1 MSHQRAL
8 LIANPASHSVALR
21 GAVLAQVAR
30 ARPDLPFLWLRDF
43 ADLPDFLSAY
53 PARAVFVEGGDG
65 TLEAVTSALTAQ
77 GAEMPLIGVL
87 PGGRTNLAHH
97 VLGLRKPRP
106 EAVAARIAELA
117 AERPGE
123 MAAQRLLRVSG
134 GGLAAPRAGLLLS
147 TGAAARAMLYSQV
160 ARETR
165 AARGAGAVLATLAR
179 LILAPYSL
187 RHTDGEPLL
196 RPTPIDTDY
205 GGARRFAGG
214 HAFALV
220 TPLPRLSLG
229 LRPWWGRGAEP
240 LAVLHAEWPIRAPRR
255 SALRVLAGFGHEGL
269 AARGL
274 HGFGCARVSFA
285 GPGPVVLDGELL
297 PVTEDAPLTA
307 EPTAPVLFL
316 R

>member
-1 MSHQRAL
+1 MSAPLAL

-43 ADLPDFLSAY
+43 ADLPDFLAAY
-53 PARAVFVEGGDG
+53 PARAIFVEGGDG
-65 TLEAVTSALTAQ
+65 TLEAVFSALAAQ
-77 GAEMPLIGVL
+77 GADMPLMGVL

-97 VLGLRKPRP
+97 VLGLRKP
-106 EAVAARIAELA
+106 EADAVVARIADLA

-123 MAAQRLLRVSG
+123 MAAQRLMRVSG
-134 GGLAAPRAGLLLS
+134 GGLATPRAGLLLS

-179 LILAPYSL
+179 LMLAPLSL

-196 RPTPIDTDY
+196 RPTPLHADY
-205 GGARRFAGG
+205 GARRFAGG

-220 TPLPRLSLG
+220 TPLRRLSLG
-229 LRPWWGRGAEP
+229 LRPWWGRGTEP
-240 LAVLHAEWPIRAPRR
+240 LAALHAEWPLRALRR
-255 SALRVLAGFGHEGL
+255 SALQVLAGLGNDKL

-274 HGFGCARVSFA
+274 HGFGCAQVRFA
-285 GPGPVVLDGELL
+285 GPGPVVLDGERL
-297 PVTEDAPLTA
+297 PITADVPLQA
-307 EPTAPVLFL
+307 APTAPVLFL

>member
-1 MSHQRAL
+1 MTHPNAL

-21 GAVLAQVAR
+21 GSLLAQVAR

-43 ADLPDFLSAY
+43 ADLPDFLAAY

-65 TLEAVTSALTAQ
+65 TLEAVLSALVAQ
-77 GAEMPLIGVL
+77 GAEMPLVGVL

-97 VLGLRKPRP
+97 VLGLRATAP
-106 EAVAARIAELA
+106 EAVVARIADLA

-123 MAAQRLLRVSG
+123 MTAQRLIRISG

-179 LILAPYSL
+179 LILAPFSL

-196 RPTPIDTDY
+196 RPTPLDADY
-205 GGARRFAGG
+205 GTRRLAGG

-229 LRPWWGRGAEP
+229 LRPWWGRGSEP
-240 LAVLHAEWPIRAPRR
+240 LAALHAEWPFSAPRR
-255 SALRVLAGFGHEGL
+255 SALRVLAGIGNDSL

-274 HGFGCARVSFA
+274 HGFGCAQVRFA
-285 GPGPVVLDGELL
+285 GPGPVVLDGEPL
-297 PVTEDAPLTA
+297 PVAADTPLDAK
-307 EPTAPVLFL
+307 PTAPVLFL